1 MALFVSLTQWLLGMM
16 PAYTLIG
23 MNVLIGI
30 TCMLFLF
37 RIISGRTALAAP
49 LRPEGNPD
57 P

>member
-1 MALFVSLTQWLLGMM
+1 MVLFVSLTQWLLGMM

-49 LRPEGNPD
+49 LRPEGSPE